1 MVYLQQRNP
10 NYTFNFNALKL
21 LTMREV
27 CFKFSTPFKGLQ
39 QPPEKK
45 HLEEKVQ
52 SDMTSKKI
60 SL

>member
-39 QPPEKK
+39 ETLRGKG
-45 HLEEKVQ
+45 
-52 SDMTSKKI
+52 SK
-60 SL
+60 